1 MNIRSQSEFQSKNTL
16 KLKCQQ
22 DQILVIKMLHNL
34 NNMSSEKEGK
44 SEVVQDYVQN
54 DEEGVELMRAVA
66 KAYV

>member
-1 MNIRSQSEFQSKNTL
+1 
-16 KLKCQQ
+16 
-22 DQILVIKMLHNL
+22 MLHNL